1 MKTELPKSSGT
12 LPQNQAIAD
21 AQSIMLS
28 LGYDNKEIEEALA
41 KVILTVEDTSNP
53 EEILRKALT
62 CLSM

>member
-1 MKTELPKSSGT
+1 MKTEFPKSST
-12 LPQNQAIAD
+12 KLPMNQAICD

-28 LGYDNKEIEEALA
+28 LGYEDKEIEDALST
-41 KVILTVEDTSNP
+41 VISTVEDSSNP